1 MYQLETLLT
10 TLDKRPVPAD
20 VTEFWSSR
28 LGEMTG
34 LHVYPRSLTPWTGAL
49 YFLGRRSDGK
59 WLGILSPGGQN
70 AFEGTSQTV
79 MVDRSPYVLQLC
91 PLTHPNARALR
102 NALPFLQP
110 QTLGLHKSVGLG
122 DRLGMATPGHVRAV
136 RKHTMRPIF
145 AQQSI
150 REMERTGRTPEQ
162 VMDDAMWGVFQEGWR
177 DGFGADADHLKTFE
191 HVDRCVRAGFT
202 FYTVDPSDYV
212 DNAADTDDMSTL
224 REKVRALPWN
234 ALDASEEKL
243 RALYVGRPFD
253 LGDFSITLTE
263 EEVWR
268 AAAKYG
274 RAIAHTAQMYYY
286 LRERLG
292 DTSFELEMSV
302 DETETPT
309 RVPEHLFIASEL
321 RRLGVQWVSLAPR
334 FVGRFEK
341 GVDYMGD
348 LDAFRRTFAQ
358 HVAIANALGPYK
370 LSLHSG
376 SDKFSIYPI
385 AAELAGDLVHLKTAG
400 TSYLVALEVI
410 ARYNPPLFREI
421 LAFARERYDVDR
433 ATYHVSAHV
442 NNVPAPE
449 DLSDEELPQVIHQF
463 DGRQVLHV
471 TFGSV
476 LTAADEQGRLRFR
489 PRILATLWEHE
500 DAYSAALE
508 AHFDRHLDPFDEP
521 ARG

>member
-1 MYQLETLLT
+1 MYQLETLLKT
-10 TLDKRPVPAD
+10 SDKTPVPAD
-20 VTEFWSSR
+20 VAEFWAGKLEELS
-28 LGEMTG
+28 G
-34 LHVYPRSLTPWTGAL
+34 LRVYLRSLTPWDNTL
-49 YFLGRRSDGK
+49 YFLGRRGDGK
-59 WLGILSPGGQN
+59 WLGILSPGGRR
-70 AFEGTSQTV
+70 AFEGESQTV
-79 MVDRSPYVLQLC
+79 MVDRSPYVLQRC
-91 PLTHPNARALR
+91 PLTHSNARALR
-102 NALPFLQP
+102 EALPFLRP
-110 QTLGLHKSVGLG
+110 RTLGLHKSVGLG

-136 RKHTMRPIF
+136 RKHTMQPIF

-150 REMERTGRTPEQ
+150 REMERTGRIPEQ
-162 VMDDAMWGVFQEGWR
+162 VLDDAMWGVFQEGWR
-177 DGFGADADHLKTFE
+177 NGFGADADHLKTFE

-212 DNAADTDDMSTL
+212 DHAADRDDEATL
-224 REKVRALPWN
+224 RDKVAALPWS

-243 RALYVGRPFD
+243 RALYVGRTFD
-253 LGDFSITLTE
+253 LGTFSITLSE
-263 EEVWR
+263 EDVYR

-274 RAIAHTAQMYYY
+274 RAIAHTVQMYHY
-286 LRERLG
+286 LREHLG
-292 DTSFELEMSV
+292 DRAFELEMSV

-309 RVPEHLFIASEL
+309 RVSEHLFIASEL

-334 FVGRFEK
+334 FIGRFEK
-341 GVDYMGD
+341 GVDYIGD

-358 HVAIANALGPYK
+358 HVAVAEAFGPYK

-410 ARYNPPLFREI
+410 ARYNPSLFREI
-421 LAFARERYDVDR
+421 LDFARERYEVDR

-442 NNVPAPE
+442 NNVPTSA
-449 DLSDEELPQVIHQF
+449 DLSDEDLPLVIHQF

-476 LTAADEQGRLRFR
+476 LTAVDEQGRLRFR
-489 PRILATLWEHE
+489 PHILKTLWDYE

-508 AHFDRHLDPFDEP
+508 SHFDRHLAPFDRP
-521 ARG
+521 ARV